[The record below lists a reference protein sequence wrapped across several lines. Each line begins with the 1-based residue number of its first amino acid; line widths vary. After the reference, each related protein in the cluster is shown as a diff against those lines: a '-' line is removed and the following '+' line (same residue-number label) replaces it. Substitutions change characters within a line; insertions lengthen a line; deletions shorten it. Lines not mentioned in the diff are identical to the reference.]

1 MQELLKFQNID
12 AELRKVSAGLFSS
25 QNRKKANEMQ
35 QYLKDIQN
43 KLFSLDEN
51 AGLVAS
57 QVEKVKQEYNDIV
70 LKIENVLKANAA
82 SSEELERS
90 ENEVVRLSERLSKIE
105 KDLNN
110 LQTKLVL
117 INKDFEALMKNAK
130 TARGNLNY
138 YKQEYNKQKAQFEPQ
153 IEKLKAELE
162 EQKKKV
168 KPELLQKYY
177 AKAEGKI
184 FPIFVPLKDNR
195 CGGCRMEVPAG
206 KIKDLQTKKIIECEN
221 CGRIIYLP

>member
-82 SSEELERS
+82 SSEEIERS
-90 ENEVVRLSERLSKIE
+90 ENEVVRLSERLSKYRE
-105 KDLNN
+105 SH
-110 LQTKLVL
+110 
-117 INKDFEALMKNAK
+117 
-130 TARGNLNY
+130 
-138 YKQEYNKQKAQFEPQ
+138 
-153 IEKLKAELE
+153 
-162 EQKKKV
+162 
-168 KPELLQKYY
+168 
-177 AKAEGKI
+177 
-184 FPIFVPLKDNR
+184 
-195 CGGCRMEVPAG
+195 C
-206 KIKDLQTKKIIECEN
+206 
-221 CGRIIYLP
+221 